1 MGNGQRI
8 SIFAGGTDRL
18 SALHRTAA
26 LVLFTLMVALG
37 AGCNGDSSHSPAP
50 GFVHFVPNSH
60 AFWSDPANWT
70 TCFGPAY
77 ADILVAQSNFVPCR
91 GGPYALCYY
100 SGPSSGTEDL
110 SCKLTPD
117 GLYANCKCF
126 DIPYGVYFVDIN
138 GILNHSVYEATIA
151 QCGVDGSLCGVIN
164 SAPVCNSV
172 NQGNLIPGAQLFST
186 FSFDCVPTNGIGQTN
201 CGQAPYAGCMTA
213 PCTKTNQSGIV
224 NCSCPVFDGPY
235 QVGQNDQVCSL
246 GDDLVWSAAFT
257 PSTSCSDSPPAST
270 AASASTEVTLTPS
283 RVLTPASTITVA
295 SNASDAPVP
304 AAVPSPPTCL
314 PDAPGGIGC
323 PLFVPGTTVL
333 PPGSG
338 VDCVKV
344 CDEYNSCRPKP
355 GLEVGYTC
363 DATLCTG
370 QCNDRDLIGQAC
382 GGLSKC
388 DISEIVKAETAASCS
403 CCASQLCGCASNGKT
418 NTAIAGLNQDQ
429 RNLGITPQC
438 DINGTLCGSP

>member
-1 MGNGQRI
+1 VPRR
-8 SIFAGGTDRL
+8 TLR
-18 SALHRTAA
+18 ALLLLGPEHRHRR
-26 LVLFTLMVALG
+26 LVLHV
-37 AGCNGDSSHSPAP
+37 
-50 GFVHFVPNSH
+50 
-60 AFWSDPANWT
+60 
-70 TCFGPAY
+70 
-77 ADILVAQSNFVPCR
+77 
-91 GGPYALCYY
+91 
-100 SGPSSGTEDL
+100 
-110 SCKLTPD
+110 TPD

-151 QCGVDGSLCGVIN
+151 QCGVDGSQCGAIN

-213 PCTKTNQSGIV
+213 PCRETDSQAGIV
-224 NCSCPVFDGPY
+224 DCSCPVFDGPY
-235 QVGQNDQVCSL
+235 QVGQNAQICSL
-246 GDDLVWSAAFT
+246 GDNLVWSAAYT
-257 PSTSCSDSPPAST
+257 PSTSCMGAPLASRNADATSEITLAPSKIITLAST
-270 AASASTEVTLTPS
+270 VPLA
-283 RVLTPASTITVA
+283 PATAGVA
-295 SNASDAPVP
+295 MP

-314 PDAPGGIGC
+314 PDAPGGVGC

-333 PPGSG
+333 PPNSG
-338 VDCVKV
+338 VDCAKV

-363 DATLCTG
+363 DATLCTDE
-370 QCNDRDLIGQAC
+370 CNDRDLVGNAC

-403 CCASQLCGCASNGKT
+403 CCASQLCECASNGKT
-418 NTAIAGLNQDQ
+418 NTAIAGAEPGSAQPRHYAAMRHQ
-429 RNLGITPQC
+429 RHALRDSVMRRFTLSVNGSLSNLTGRCDPTSGTESPHLDDTPESRRRRR
-438 DINGTLCGSP
+438 GPRWSARP